1 MSKKNIRSCKWKWCD
16 KKTQFDLDKFRCFG
30 CELALVKMARRVTTT
45 ESRNLFCARF
55 RVSSLDSRVN
65 DNACKI
71 DNSDARRYQLLCESA
86 LKLADVS
93 DKIAC
98 DLFTK
103 QKSHFF
109 EHLSSILE
117 AREVKIGQNKALEFS
132 KRAVLKCGNIQT
144 GSKKF
149 EFWPIKPIRM
159 CASLLTRNSQG
170 ARNSIRAW
178 LKFSVSWH
186 LPAANFAP
194 LLNAFGGG
202 LKLFVL

>member
-1 MSKKNIRSCKWKWCD
+1 MYANGSDAIR
-16 KKTQFDLDKFRCFG
+16 R
-30 CELALVKMARRVTTT
+30 
-45 ESRNLFCARF
+45 RNLTLTSFDAWIANCRLSKW
-55 RVSSLDSRVN
+55 RVEWRPQKLGICFAQDFASLDSRVN
-65 DNACKI
+65 DNACNI

-103 QKSHFF
+103 QKSSFF
-109 EHLSSILE
+109 EFLSSILE
-117 AREVKIGQNKALEFS
+117 ASEVKIGQNKALEFS
-132 KRAVLKCGNIQT
+132 KRAVRKCGNIQT